1 MSSVLIYKPYSKTR
15 KKDHSP
21 FTSCANKCDLFWI
34 HLLFF
39 LYFCSWQQVPY
50 TGQVMNVTQSF
61 LSNFLS
67 KWYRTNRR
75 SWFTRYLCFHSE
87 GPWQTG
93 ELDKCTCEMQY
104 REVRSPATGRK
115 KTQAPG
121 DAVWQTVEKQLCG
134 KAPRFAVDNMVT
146 MSHQRYLVAKK
157 TNTILDC
164 MRKCVISRWHVPSR
178 LFSNDGTHLYSCAQF
193 WATLYKRV

>member
-1 MSSVLIYKPYSKTR
+1 MWFVLNSPTILPLFLQLTAGALHRPGYECYSVFSQQ
-15 KKDHSP
+15 
-21 FTSCANKCDLFWI
+21 
-34 HLLFF
+34 
-39 LYFCSWQQVPY
+39 FC
-50 TGQVMNVTQSF
+50 
-61 LSNFLS
+61 

-104 REVRSPATGRK
+104 REVRSPASGRK